1 MAVLV
6 LTAHD
11 DDTATRVCQA
21 LEARGRGYVRMDLGD
36 FPETLSFTA
45 SGPGPAWSGLL
56 SDGQRNLPLSDVEA
70 VYWRRPTSFGLPAHL
85 DEQQRRFAAAETR
98 QGLGGVLSCLPVPF
112 VNHPSRVADAEL
124 KPAQLQA
131 AAEIGLMVPPTL
143 ITTSGPEAR
152 QFADRFR
159 KVIYK
164 PLTSA
169 FLREDGQVKLVYATL
184 VGAGDIDD
192 DSIALSPCQFQ
203 AFIPKCRDIRL
214 VAVGQECFAV
224 AINAGSDKSYVDWR
238 ADYPS
243 LSYEAV
249 QTPPYVAEA
258 VAAYLKRFGLAFGCF
273 DFAVSADTGRWVFL
287 ECGANA
293 QWGWLEHE
301 TGLPIA
307 DAIARQLTGDAA

>member
-21 LEARGRGYVRMDLGD
+21 LEARGYGYVRMDLGD

-45 SGPGPAWSGLL
+45 SGPGPAWVGGLF
-56 SDGQRNLPLSDVEA
+56 DGQRDLPLSDIEA
-70 VYWRRPTSFGLPAHL
+70 VYWRRPTSFRLPAHL
-85 DEQQRRFAAAETR
+85 NEQQRRFAVAETR

-112 VNHPSRVADAEL
+112 VNHPCRVADAEL

-131 AAEIGLMVPPTL
+131 AAEIGFVVPPTL
-143 ITTSGPEAR
+143 ITSSGAEAR
-152 QFADRFR
+152 QFADRFK
-159 KVIYK
+159 KVLYK

-169 FLREDGQVKLVYATL
+169 FLREDDQVKLVYATL
-184 VGAGDIDD
+184 VEASNIDD
-192 DSIALSPCQFQ
+192 VSIALSPCQFQ
-203 AFIPKCRDIRL
+203 AFIPKSQDIRL
-214 VAVGQECFAV
+214 VAVGHECFAV
-224 AINAGSDKSYVDWR
+224 AIQAGSDKSYVDWR

-243 LSYEAV
+243 LSYEAIE
-249 QTPPYVAEA
+249 TPAHIAEA
-258 VAAYLKRFGLAFGCF
+258 IAAYLKRFGLAFGCF
-273 DFAVSADTGRWVFL
+273 DFTVCAETGQWLFL

-307 DAIARQLTGDAA
+307 DAIARQLTGDPP